1 MLLYN
6 RSEGE
11 MSLENTPLS
20 PAWLHKPLI
29 LLPGKL
35 RPEECPEFLLAWE
48 VKEGKKGGGGG
59 KKVVGR
65 ADLRA
70 SLLVLTCPGIKIS
83 RNLRQTSSDSSHSA
97 SLRTTTRWNAH

>member
-6 RSEGE
+6 RNEGE

-20 PAWLHKPLI
+20 PAWLHTPVI
-29 LLPGKL
+29 LPPGEL

-59 KKVVGR
+59 KEEGGR
-65 ADLRA
+65 ADVRA
-70 SLLVLTCPGIKIS
+70 SLLVLPCPRIKIS
-83 RNLRQTSSDSSHSA
+83 RNLRQTSSDSIGHSA
-97 SLRTTTRWNAH
+97 SLRTTAK